1 MLPIAGEIA
10 AVTDLT
16 LLLPMMAAVL
26 DGAVFGNHCSPISD
40 TTILPSTGEGC
51 NHIDYVMTQLPYAF
65 LAALFTG
72 VGYIALGLTESTL
85 LGILTIAVELLA
97 FVLILRK
104 RRSQIVRV
112 ESGITNSDIVE

>member
-1 MLPIAGEIA
+1 M
-10 AVTDLT
+10 TDLT

-40 TTILPSTGEGC
+40 TTILSSTGAGC
-51 NHIDYVMTQLPYAF
+51 NHIDHVMTQLPYAF

-72 VGYIALGLTESTL
+72 VGYIVLGLTESTL

-104 RRSQIVRV
+104 RRSQVVRA